1 VILDIVISSDIGFA
15 PMAYQSRY
23 SATKA
28 ALIGLTGSLRYEL
41 WDEKIRLSNV
51 IPGTVATPIWEK
63 AGCAPASAI
72 TPEEAAC
79 RQFLSQPVTIWSQ
92 NEKGLPNKS
101 CNPLIL
107 LMGGTGFEP
116 VTSTV

>member
-1 VILDIVISSDIGFA
+1 MILDIIIPSDIGFA

-79 RQFLSQPVTIWSQ
+79 RLENKIFESTGHNLVT
-92 NEKGLPNKS
+92 K
-101 CNPLIL
+101 
-107 LMGGTGFEP
+107 
-116 VTSTV
+116 